1 MNMTTRDRTLA
12 ALRIYPD
19 SHSVD
24 IAEVLGITT
33 KKLSGTITT
42 LLADGLISRDGVY
55 GRRTYR
61 LTDYGMRYAPSTL
74 PESGSCKSLLVVRT
88 EANGICQECL
98 NSSTMKRVLSFY
110 GRTSP

>member
-12 ALRIYPD
+12 ALRLYPD

-42 LLADGLISRDGVY
+42 LLADGLISRAGIY
-55 GRRTYR
+55 GKRTYR
-61 LTDYGMRYAPSTL
+61 LTDYGMRYAPSAL
-74 PESGSCKSLLVVRT
+74 PDSGSCRSRLIVRT
-88 EANGICQECL
+88 EANGICQECRD
-98 NSSTMKRVLSFY
+98 SATMKRVLSFY
-110 GRTSP
+110 GRPSP